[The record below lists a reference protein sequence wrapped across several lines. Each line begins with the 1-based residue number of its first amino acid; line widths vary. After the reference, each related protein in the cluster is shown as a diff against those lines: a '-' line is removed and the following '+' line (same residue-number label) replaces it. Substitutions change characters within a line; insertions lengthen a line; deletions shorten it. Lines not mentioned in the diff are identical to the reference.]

1 MRSKVNKEMRLIP
14 RGLWADRPRPSRARV
29 VSGFAFAASLAISA
43 TASAVDGCEV
53 LLCLAAPGG
62 WNKISQCVPPM
73 QQLFTSL
80 AEGHA
85 FPSCSLAGARPA
97 SRGNPQAGSGSYAV
111 PMPSNYYNQC
121 PAGTTALP
129 AGSYA
134 VMAPNWIPAD
144 NTAAWVQQQT
154 LYAGIGDGT
163 GLAPASGTAASTL
176 PPEVCVSGSPIGQV
190 NYLSNIGAARFGG
203 IAPMT
208 VNVYSSVTI
217 LQPDTS
223 PNVIGVYID
232 GALYNQVHW

>member
-1 MRSKVNKEMRLIP
+1 
-14 RGLWADRPRPSRARV
+14 
-29 VSGFAFAASLAISA
+29 
-43 TASAVDGCEV
+43 
-53 LLCLAAPGG
+53 
-62 WNKISQCVPPM
+62 
-73 QQLFTSL
+73 
-80 AEGHA
+80 
-85 FPSCSLAGARPA
+85 
-97 SRGNPQAGSGSYAV
+97 
-111 PMPSNYYNQC
+111 
-121 PAGTTALP
+121 
-129 AGSYA
+129 
-134 VMAPNWIPAD
+134 MAPNWIPAD

-154 LYAGIGDGT
+154 LYAGIGDGA